1 MRTTEKSGW
10 DSIGGALSTSQ
21 FNWVNDPAHSARAAA
36 QDCFWY
42 AIQTRV
48 RFEKKVASQL
58 ERKGIEVFL
67 PLLKQVHRWSDR
79 RQTIEVP
86 LFPGYEFVQLHI
98 ERGARLQVLQTAG
111 LVGFVSFNGEAIP
124 IPRKQIEDIQQIL
137 GRDVPCAMYPFLK
150 PGRKVRIR
158 GGCLDGLEGVMAE
171 RDSDKKLFI
180 SIEAIQRTLAVQ
192 VEGYDIE
199 PV

>member
-1 MRTTEKSGW
+1 MEKSEW
-10 DSIGGALSTSQ
+10 DSMGGAMSTSQ
-21 FNWVNDPAHSARAAA
+21 LNWVNEPAHAAAASA

-48 RFEKKVASQL
+48 RFEKKVAAQL

-79 RQTIEVP
+79 CQTIEVP
-86 LFPGYEFVQLHI
+86 LFPGYEFVQLDS
-98 ERGARLQVLQTAG
+98 EPRARLRVLQTAG
-111 LVGFVSFNGEAIP
+111 LVGFVSFNGEAVP
-124 IPRKQIEDIQQIL
+124 VPRKQIEDIQQVL
-137 GRDVPCAMYPFLK
+137 SKDVPCAMYPFLK

-158 GGCLDGLEGVMAE
+158 GGCLDGLEGLLAD
-171 RDSDKKLFI
+171 RHSDKKLYI

-192 VEGYDIE
+192 LEGYDIE
-199 PV
+199 LV